1 MRRNTR
7 RGTVG
12 RIASALGPAFG
23 WAGALT
29 LPLLGIEFVAV
40 IQGGSRSIMD
50 WLGTVARDLGY
61 LLPFAAFA
69 AGVHLHDV
77 FGRRSVADALRAG
90 FVAGGAAYL
99 LTAIAEP
106 LAEHA
111 ALVEDGTGASVSRP
125 FGPDTPAGLLRNIR
139 YVEENPPADGNYSLS
154 VDHTERSPPEWL
166 RVLLH
171 TPMLFAAFAV
181 VNTVTGLW
189 VGQLTSGLPPPVRR
203 NTRLGTALLGG
214 VAFFVLVAWATLYS
228 RDWTATSGVLAT
240 WSPLALPLVIA
251 IALWAWTHL
260 AQADAAG

>member
-7 RGTVG
+7 RDTVG

-69 AGVHLHDV
+69 TGVHLHDV

-154 VDHTERSPPEWL
+154 VDHVERSPPEWL

-251 IALWAWTHL
+251 IALWVWTHL